1 MLNIKACAVSIPP
14 LRAKNEVPLKGN
26 PSKKFNIEWNLSY
39 PDVNFSYTEF
49 LDIGKFTTYAGKI
62 GFDDF
67 LEKNSIK
74 KDENVNTNLNA
85 FVKIIFKAFQ
95 DYRVSLEVS
104 EENENQNSFAL
115 EFKDDENKALFKVDL
130 KEVKDN

>member
-1 MLNIKACAVSIPP
+1 MCVSIPP
-14 LRAKNEVPLKGN
+14 LRAQSEVPLKGN
-26 PSKKFNIEWNLSY
+26 PSKKFNIEWDLSY

-49 LDIGKFTTYAGKI
+49 LDNGKFTTYAGKI

-74 KDENVNTNLNA
+74 KDENVNKNVNA
-85 FVKIIFKAFQ
+85 FTKNIFKAFQ
-95 DYRVSLEVS
+95 DYRVSLEVCD
-104 EENENQNSFAL
+104 ENENSFAL
-115 EFKDDENKALFKVDL
+115 EFRDDENKALFKVDL